1 MQVSPLQVW
10 EKDVGRRRWRRRAV
24 LWARHLGPD
33 FLVQTFSAGDYEESL
48 GYSVKPDSLG
58 CHEGTVRSRD
68 GTHFI

>member
-1 MQVSPLQVW
+1 MW
-10 EKDVGRRRWRRRAV
+10 DGGGWGGAV

-33 FLVQTFSAGDYEESL
+33 SLVQTFSAGDYEESL
-48 GYSVKPDSLG
+48 GYSVKPDGLG